1 MYVVTCADKSFYCGI
16 TTDLDRRIDEHN
28 TKKKGAKYTKS
39 RRPVTL
45 FFTQELPTRSA
56 ALKAEAAFKKLKR
69 HDKLQYMA
77 SICEERLFAEY
88 RQLKEK
94 SAVDIQGDGTMSKH
108 NAHVKPD

>member
-1 MYVVTCADKSFYCGI
+1 MYVVTCSDKSFYCGI

-45 FFTQELPTRSA
+45 FFTQEHPSRSA

-77 SICEERLFAEY
+77 GVCEERLLAEY
-88 RQLKEK
+88 SQFKEK
-94 SAVDIQGDGTMSKH
+94 STVDVQGDSTVSEH
-108 NAHVKPD
+108 NT

>member
-39 RRPVTL
+39 RRPVAL
-45 FFTQELPTRSA
+45 FFTQEYPSRSS

-69 HDKLQYMA
+69 HDKLQYM
-77 SICEERLFAEY
+77 SKICEERLLVEY
-88 RQLKEK
+88 NKFKE
-94 SAVDIQGDGTMSKH
+94 STVDVHGDSTMCNH
-108 NAHVKPD
+108 DAQIETD